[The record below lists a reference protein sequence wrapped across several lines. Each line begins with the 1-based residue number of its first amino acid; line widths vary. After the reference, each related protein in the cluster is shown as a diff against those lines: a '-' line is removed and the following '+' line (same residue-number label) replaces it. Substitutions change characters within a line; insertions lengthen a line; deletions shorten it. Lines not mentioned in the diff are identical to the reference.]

1 MLLAGVAALALVVG
15 TLLAGAIGLFLAL
28 AVASVVTV
36 IAYFGSDRI
45 ALRSMRAYAVGEAS
59 RPELCRIVAETAKAM
74 RLPMPAVYVSPVRSP
89 NAFAAGRNPRR
100 SAICVTD
107 GLLALLDARQLRAV
121 IAHELAHVRNRDIL
135 VSSVAAALGSMIMY
149 VAYFAWLLPFGDA
162 DDDDSANPIG
172 ALLLVLL
179 GPVAATLIRL
189 AVARSR
195 EYNADLMAA
204 QVTGDPLALAD
215 ALRTIEHATSRL
227 PLPHLPG
234 LRSTAALMIADP
246 FRRAGIPALFTTHPP
261 TSQRIAR
268 LEALAGRHRWF

>member
-1 MLLAGVAALALVVG
+1 
-15 TLLAGAIGLFLAL
+15 
-28 AVASVVTV
+28 
-36 IAYFGSDRI
+36 SDRI

-162 DDDDSANPIG
+162 DDD
-172 ALLLVLL
+172 
-179 GPVAATLIRL
+179 
-189 AVARSR
+189 
-195 EYNADLMAA
+195 
-204 QVTGDPLALAD
+204 
-215 ALRTIEHATSRL
+215 
-227 PLPHLPG
+227 
-234 LRSTAALMIADP
+234 
-246 FRRAGIPALFTTHPP
+246 
-261 TSQRIAR
+261 
-268 LEALAGRHRWF
+268 